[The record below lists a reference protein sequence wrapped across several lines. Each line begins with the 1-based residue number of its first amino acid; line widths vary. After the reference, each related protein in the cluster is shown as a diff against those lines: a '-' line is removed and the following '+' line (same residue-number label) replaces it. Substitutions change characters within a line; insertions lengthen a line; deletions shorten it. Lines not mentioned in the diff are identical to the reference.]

1 MGVALGVAF
10 EIATLARL
18 ALMPRSTSFRSL
30 VLALGVLLTAAC
42 SADVAAP
49 PTDLAP
55 GPFGTVT
62 GSATD
67 ATGMQ
72 FHALW
77 WQQDLASPV
86 SVTKTIGVSGGVISV
101 PETGLT
107 VSFPAGA
114 VTAPLAVTIT
124 ADLRYVAY
132 KMEPSGTQFLKDVTV
147 TQLLAPTTLS
157 GAPLRST
164 IYAAYIADDSVSLS
178 GTISAIEVEPSKT
191 IFSATAPTVPQAQV
205 WIIRHFSRYMLAS
218 G

>member
-1 MGVALGVAF
+1 
-10 EIATLARL
+10 
-18 ALMPRSTSFRSL
+18 MPRSTFFRSL
-30 VLALGVLLTAAC
+30 VLAFGVLVGAAC

-49 PTDLAP
+49 PTDLSA

-77 WQQDLASPV
+77 WEQDLKNPV
-86 SVTKTIGVSGGVISV
+86 SVTKTIDVSGGVINL

-114 VTAPLAVTIT
+114 VTAPLTVTIT

-132 KMEPSGTQFLKDVTV
+132 KMEPSGTQFVKDVTV
-147 TQLLAPTTLS
+147 TQLYDATQLA

-164 IYAAYIADDSVSLS
+164 VYAAYIADDSISLS
-178 GTISAIEVEPSKT
+178 GSVPAIEIEPSKT
-191 IFSATAPTVPQAQV
+191 IFSATAPDVPQAQV

>member
-1 MGVALGVAF
+1 MGVALGGASKSTSAPRS
-10 EIATLARL
+10 E
-18 ALMPRSTSFRSL
+18 MPRSNVFRSL
-30 VLALGVLLTAAC
+30 LLAFGVLLVAGCA
-42 SADVAAP
+42 ADVAAP
-49 PTDLAP
+49 PSDLSP

-72 FHALW
+72 FHAIW
-77 WQQDLASPV
+77 WQQDLKNPV
-86 SVTKTIGVSGGVISV
+86 SVSKTIGVSGGTITV
-101 PETGLT
+101 PEIGLT

-114 VTAPLAVTIT
+114 VTAPLTVTIT

-147 TQLLAPTTLS
+147 TQLLAATTLS
-157 GAPLRST
+157 GTPLRST

-178 GTISAIEVEPSKT
+178 GSVPALEIEPSKT
-191 IFSATAPTVPQAQV
+191 IFSTTSPSVPEAQV

>member
-1 MGVALGVAF
+1 M
-10 EIATLARL
+10 I
-18 ALMPRSTSFRSL
+18 PRSNFIRSF
-30 VLALGVLLTAAC
+30 VLAIGVLAAAAC
-42 SADVAAP
+42 AADVAAP
-49 PTDLAP
+49 PTDLSP

-62 GSATD
+62 GSAID

-77 WQQDLASPV
+77 WESDLKNPV
-86 SVTKTIGVSGGVISV
+86 SVSKTITAAGGTISI

-114 VTAPLAVTIT
+114 VAEPLTVTIT
-124 ADLRYVAY
+124 ADPRYVAY

-147 TQLLAPTTLS
+147 TQLFDATQLS

-164 IYAAYIADDSVSLS
+164 IYAAYIADDNISLS
-178 GTISAIEVEPSKT
+178 GSVPAIEIEPSKT
-191 IFSATAPTVPQAQV
+191 IFSATAPTVPEAQV

>member
-1 MGVALGVAF
+1 
-10 EIATLARL
+10 
-18 ALMPRSTSFRSL
+18 MPRSNLLRSL
-30 VLALGVLLTAAC
+30 VLAFGVFTIAGC
-42 SADVAAP
+42 GADVAAP
-49 PTDLAP
+49 TSDLSP

-62 GSATD
+62 GVATD

-77 WQQDLASPV
+77 WQQDLNKPV
-86 SVTKTIGVSGGVISV
+86 SVSQTIGVSGGTITV

-114 VTAPLAVTIT
+114 VTAPLTVTIT

-147 TQLLAPTTLS
+147 TQLLDATTLS
-157 GAPLRST
+157 GTPLRST

-178 GTISAIEVEPSKT
+178 GSVPALEIEPSKT
-191 IFSATAPTVPQAQV
+191 IFSTTAPSVPQAQV